1 MRTCRLYHV
10 IVKDSGVRYSSFI
23 SQTLADVS
31 LTSQIKFGKQTPKG
45 DGTHAQRIVGKR
57 CKKTSWRI
65 REIPDHAT
73 FRQKGVNT
81 GLVRQTWGL
90 SLFGPM

>member
-1 MRTCRLYHV
+1 MVLFYLLPLMTNEGLNPTNQNSRKL
-10 IVKDSGVRYSSFI
+10 GVYDRK
-23 SQTLADVS
+23 LEGNHS
-31 LTSQIKFGKQTPKG
+31 LFYCYFDKLDRMNP
-45 DGTHAQRIVGKR
+45 
-57 CKKTSWRI
+57 I

-73 FRQKGVNT
+73 FREKCVNT

>member
-1 MRTCRLYHV
+1 MQILPLFTGTLHSIQFNYENFKISIHLMEQGN
-10 IVKDSGVRYSSFI
+10 IANSFI
-23 SQTLADVS
+23 LFFEIRP
-31 LTSQIKFGKQTPKG
+31 LGTPS
-45 DGTHAQRIVGKR
+45 T
-57 CKKTSWRI
+57 I

-73 FRQKGVNT
+73 FRGKGVNT

>member
-1 MRTCRLYHV
+1 MKMFSDKCMFHGKGIEMTMM
-10 IVKDSGVRYSSFI
+10 IGVLKYL
-23 SQTLADVS
+23 LA
-31 LTSQIKFGKQTPKG
+31 
-45 DGTHAQRIVGKR
+45 
-57 CKKTSWRI
+57 I

-73 FRQKGVNT
+73 FRGKGVNT